1 MITCTKG
8 NFREFIVRPYR
19 LSCAWLCLAALLTAC
34 GGGGGPGNTPPS
46 TTAISGLAMDG
57 YLENATAFAD
67 CNDDGLLSTDEP
79 RVRTAANGSFTLQL
93 TDAQK
98 SCHIVVLATAGV
110 TKDADTGT
118 TISQDF
124 KLLTPPVGTGSTSV
138 VVSPLTTQ
146 VVAAM
151 QANSSLSLT
160 DAQTQ
165 VKTSL
170 GLGNIDLMADFI
182 ARKNSGAADAGQYAQ
197 AHNLAVAI
205 TQVLQDVNT
214 ANTDLG
220 TALASLRTQIVANI
234 VPHIATLK
242 SANGRAAVLAA
253 LAQAT
258 APEQAPTVNGVVL
271 GGTTASL
278 FDPVAKLQTLTN
290 TYAKQTL
297 TFSSAQLSKA
307 NLLELV
313 DGVTS
318 TGTIPTLTLDQVTTG
333 SLPTL
338 DKAPITISLQSSGLS
353 LTANFVVT
361 LTSTPAP
368 ALILPAQTVSL
379 SGQGMG
385 LTMDKQVKI
394 GQQDIP
400 LMSINSTLHSASI
413 NAMHLLTLLNGQTF
427 NYSNL
432 NLSAS
437 DAMTLMLALGNSYT
451 VTVDL
456 GQNTPLYDSQGNP
469 LQRIVLPVQIN

>member
-67 CNDDGLLSTDEP
+67 CNADGLLSTGEP
-79 RVRTAANGSFTLQL
+79 RVQTAANGSFTLQL

-151 QANSSLSLT
+151 QADSSLSLT
-160 DAQTQ
+160 AAQTQ

-182 ARKNSGAADAGQYAQ
+182 ARKNSGAADAGQYVQ

-220 TALASLRTQIVANI
+220 TALASLRTQILATI
-234 VPHIATLK
+234 VPHIPALK

-271 GGTTASL
+271 GGTAAYL
-278 FDPVAKLQTLTN
+278 FDPVAQLQTLTN

-307 NLLELV
+307 NLLQLV
-313 DGVTS
+313 DGV
-318 TGTIPTLTLDQVTTG
+318 GTIPTLTLDKVTTG

-368 ALILPAQTVSL
+368 ALILPAQPVSL

-385 LTMDKQVKI
+385 LQMDKKVEI
-394 GQQDIP
+394 DQQDIP

-413 NAMHLLTLLNGQTF
+413 NAMHLLTLLKGQTF
-427 NYSNL
+427 NG
-432 NLSAS
+432 LSAS
-437 DAMTLMLALGNSYT
+437 KAMTLMLALGNSYT
-451 VTVDL
+451 LTVDL